1 VIDIQGNF
9 AVRGSRAQIPFADGI
24 AEYVG
29 YPGPRLMA
37 PGGDQVID
45 KTQSTGRCYT
55 PWHHVLAAYP
65 ILEPRLSL
73 QDEDLVTGTSQLC
86 RKSRSGK
93 ATSYGNHVKA
103 HRNCLSVGR
112 LAKEPRKCWYH
123 SGVFGI
129 NNHPCG
135 KQKSAKKQMGYCETS
150 STIANLREF
159 KGKHS
164 LRVQLPRGRTTF
176 GSSKRLEFANGVW

>member
-1 VIDIQGNF
+1 
-9 AVRGSRAQIPFADGI
+9 
-24 AEYVG
+24 
-29 YPGPRLMA
+29 MA

-103 HRNCLSVGR
+103 HRNCLLVGWRRSRESVGIT
-112 LAKEPRKCWYH
+112 LGY
-123 SGVFGI
+123 SVSI
-129 NNHPCG
+129 TT
-135 KQKSAKKQMGYCETS
+135 KSAKKQMGYCETS

-159 KGKHS
+159 KDKHS
-164 LRVQLPRGRTTF
+164 LRVQPPRGRTTF
-176 GSSKRLEFANGVW
+176 GSR